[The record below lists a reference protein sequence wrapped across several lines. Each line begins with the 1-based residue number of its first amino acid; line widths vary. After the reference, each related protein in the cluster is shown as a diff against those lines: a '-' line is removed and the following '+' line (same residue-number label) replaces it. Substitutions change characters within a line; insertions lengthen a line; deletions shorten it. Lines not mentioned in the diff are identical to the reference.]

1 MITTLKEYKALPVT
15 KKPIKFRTIEF
26 KSICLNLAYH
36 QDKDG
41 DTEIVAVFYQNV
53 MLPMDV
59 ISDDTYGDLTVK
71 LESEVKDD
79 RYT

>member
-1 MITTLKEYKALPVT
+1 M
-15 KKPIKFRTIEF
+15 
-26 KSICLNLAYH
+26 AYH

-71 LESEVKDD
+71 LESEVKHD
-79 RYT
+79 RGN

>member
-41 DTEIVAVFYQNV
+41 DTATISVFYQNI
-53 MLPMDV
+53 MLPMEI
-59 ISDDTYGDLTVK
+59 ISDDTLSELTVL
-71 LESEVKDD
+71 LESEVK
-79 RYT
+79 